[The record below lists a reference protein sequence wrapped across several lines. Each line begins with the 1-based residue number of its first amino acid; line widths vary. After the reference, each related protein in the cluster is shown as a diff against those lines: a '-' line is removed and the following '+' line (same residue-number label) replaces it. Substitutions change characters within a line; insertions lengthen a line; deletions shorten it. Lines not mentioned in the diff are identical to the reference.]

1 MTTQSHPAIRVSW
14 PHVVLSL
21 IGAGIS
27 MYAIHVHN
35 LVMQGKETG
44 CGITET
50 ITCDKVLAST
60 YGEIF
65 GIPLGMFGLLFF
77 VIVLLSAI
85 TTNPATT
92 LRQMV
97 LQRLLVCGVGFAV
110 SVALTYISL
119 AVIGAACPICL
130 ATHATTFVLFVVSLW
145 QFWKMRRAPDVSE
158 SKAAIE

>member
-1 MTTQSHPAIRVSW
+1 MNTQSRPAIRVSW
-14 PHVVLSL
+14 PHIVLSF

-35 LVMQGKETG
+35 LAMQGKETG
-44 CGITET
+44 CGFTET
-50 ITCDKVLAST
+50 ISCDKVLASP
-60 YGEIF
+60 YASIF

-97 LQRLLVCGVGFAV
+97 LQRLLVCGVGFAI

-119 AVIGAACPICL
+119 AFIHAACPICL
-130 ATHATTFVLFVVSLW
+130 ATHATTFALLLVSLW
-145 QFWKMRRAPDVSE
+145 QFLKMRRAPDVSE
-158 SKAAIE
+158 SKIVGG